1 MLHGSRAHLLQK
13 FITEMLCNYS
23 TSHLRRFMNGTV
35 NFNALQL
42 IRADFPKCFSVS
54 SYCMSKCQIFRTVLL
69 SPGLFGRE
77 GTVKI
82 TKDSCETSA
91 GTNSVLM

>member
-1 MLHGSRAHLLQK
+1 MLHGSRANLLQK

-42 IRADFPKCFSVS
+42 IKADFTKCF
-54 SYCMSKCQIFRTVLL
+54 
-69 SPGLFGRE
+69 
-77 GTVKI
+77 TVKQPLDVKMSDI
-82 TKDSCETSA
+82 RNCSTFSRFIW
-91 GTNSVLM
+91 